1 MPYHNKIQIDGLAHD
16 YGNSITDALEVPHF
30 CINSLWPSDAIWWQT
45 FGSTL
50 AQVMA
55 CCLTAT
61 SRYLSQC
68 WLIIN
73 SVLWQSP
80 KSKFTRSVHELI
92 HSMCS
97 DITLLK
103 SLKHLPGGQWVKP
116 SKCTMVYHKV
126 VIYYMCER
134 KQPVPVAGH
143 LPTKG
148 FGYCRKTPA
157 LRGHIAGVGEVGVP
171 VAAKIYGQYR
181 QCWSTRYRSIVM
193 MRNRTW

>member
-1 MPYHNKIQIDGLAHD
+1 MVTYIWFNITWTNVDWSSTVFCDNPLRV
-16 YGNSITDALEVPHF
+16 NSQEVSM
-30 CINSLWPSDAIWWQT
+30 NL
-45 FGSTL
+45 
-50 AQVMA
+50 M
-55 CCLTAT
+55 
-61 SRYLSQC
+61 
-68 WLIIN
+68 
-73 SVLWQSP
+73 
-80 KSKFTRSVHELI
+80 

-126 VIYYMCER
+126 VIYDMCER

-181 QCWSTRYRSIVM
+181 QCWSTRYCSIVM